1 MLDSGSADL
10 ETSSNVTLS
19 CIARS
24 IQDPTPLPYSSA
36 LTITVRVLY
45 AAFHIIALLAAII
58 LNALVI
64 VLVAK
69 FKKLHNHS
77 FAVAFQVA
85 AINLLRSLVLLV
97 NQPNVMAGRWLF
109 GEFMCAFTGVIQGT
123 ILVRVLLMFAFVIDR
138 YLAVFYPYWY
148 PKHKGKIIICL
159 SIASSAIPLLSSIPF
174 LPGLGD
180 CYSFSLIVLTCI
192 RTSNCSIKCSLASG
206 IHVGVL
212 LAFSTIV
219 PFIMYAQLFHKGRKI
234 QREEKRHVSETAAA
248 TNLQRRMRRSTL
260 TFFILFIAVIAF
272 VLPNSLLT
280 VIIGVVTR
288 LLGDELHPVL
298 YVLTVCNF
306 AVMSI
311 AFIVDPIIIMRNPDM
326 RETLTS
332 LKKYLVQKW
341 QNCRPQKEPI
351 NQRQSQ
357 KPLYPIVRSGGSHS
371 AGDTSMARLVHVDT
385 HDPPKE
391 VIPLKASDHILPT
404 EPPPLVEAPDS
415 SVAGRDSPP
424 ETSSLPTE
432 TPQPVEASDSSV
444 ARQDSP
450 PETSSSPT
458 ETPPQWK
465 HLIHQWKDKIHVSRS
480 PCSLSTEAPPLVEAS
495 TSERDSQPDTSIL
508 QTDELPVEDS
518 DLSVEEQDS

>member
-1 MLDSGSADL
+1 MLDSGSADY
-10 ETSSNVTLS
+10 ETYSNVTLS

-159 SIASSAIPLLSSIPF
+159 SIASWAIPLLSSIPF

-180 CYSFSLIVLTCI
+180 CYDFSLILLTCI
-192 RTSNCSIKCSLASG
+192 RTNTCSQKCSLATG

-311 AFIVDPIIIMRNPDM
+311 AFIVDPIIIMRNPDV

-341 QNCRPQKEPI
+341 QNCGPQRKPL
-351 NQRQSQ
+351 NQHLSQ
-357 KPLYPIVRSGGSHS
+357 KPLIHPIVRSGGSHS
-371 AGDTSMARLVHVDT
+371 AGGTSMARLVHVDI
-385 HDPPKE
+385 HNPPTV
-391 VIPLKASDHILPT
+391 VIPLKASDIILPT
-404 EPPPLVEAPDS
+404 EAPPLAEASDS
-415 SVAGRDSPP
+415 LVAGRDSPP
-424 ETSSLPTE
+424 DTSSLPTE
-432 TPQPVEASDSSV
+432 APQPVEASDSSV

-465 HLIHQWKDKIHVSRS
+465 HLIHQWKDKIHVSRN

-495 TSERDSQPDTSIL
+495 NSE
-508 QTDELPVEDS
+508 
-518 DLSVEEQDS
+518 